1 MKKNFWIVLYIFN
14 VKKKE
19 RYLDLDILM
28 FFFLCIII
36 LLRKKIDICFM
47 LNYNI
52 LRKKNEK
59 GC

>member
-52 LRKKNEK
+52 LRKKK
-59 GC
+59 